1 MEPCTGRLVIHHDGT
16 LLYCTADLT
25 DRRCADHTPA
35 RHATVIRCW
44 SVMPH
49 GLCGYCR
56 EVARLAARAE
66 PLSSSHPTTKS
77 A

>member
-1 MEPCTGRLVIHHDGT
+1 MEPCPGRLVIHHDGT

-25 DRRCADHTPA
+25 EAGCADHAPA
-35 RHATVIRCW
+35 LHATVVRCW

-49 GLCGYCR
+49 GHCGYCR
-56 EVARLAARAE
+56 QVARLAASPA
-66 PLSSSHPTTKS
+66 PTAKS